1 MSLKKKHKA
10 KGVSMNCV
18 TTSSEY
24 KFTMLQ
30 SDFSSWRRGKFGGGR
45 DKIWRTA
52 KIFLNFRKAINP
64 WIQEVQWTL
73 NIRT

>member
-30 SDFSSWRRGKFGGGR
+30 SDFSS
-45 DKIWRTA
+45 
-52 KIFLNFRKAINP
+52 
-64 WIQEVQWTL
+64 
-73 NIRT
+73 